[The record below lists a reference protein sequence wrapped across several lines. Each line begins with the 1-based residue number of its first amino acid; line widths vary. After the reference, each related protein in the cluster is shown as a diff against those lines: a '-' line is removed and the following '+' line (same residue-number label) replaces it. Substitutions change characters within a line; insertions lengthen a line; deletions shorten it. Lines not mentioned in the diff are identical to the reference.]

1 MNKHTPGY
9 EVLPDGRVFSLASNW
24 RGQGKRLMKQDL
36 NRDGYPCVRLTI
48 DGKRM
53 RFKVHSLVAGNF
65 LPRCPAN
72 HYEIC
77 HIDGNKE
84 NNRASNLRWGTR
96 KDNAADRERHGRT
109 SRGGKHSQA
118 IKASD
123 HRARVKRGADHYWT
137 KRRNSNV

>member
-1 MNKHTPGY
+1 MSKHAPAY

-24 RGQGKRLMKQDL
+24 RGLGKRLMKQHL
-36 NRDGYPCVRLTI
+36 NRDGYPCVRLTL

-53 RFKVHSLVAGNF
+53 RFRVHSLVAGNF
-65 LPRCPAN
+65 LPRRPAN

-84 NNRASNLRWGTR
+84 NNHASNLRWGTR

-109 SRGGKHSQA
+109 SRGAKHSAA
-118 IKASD
+118 IKNSSHKAT
-123 HRARVKRGADHYWT
+123 VKRGADHYQA
-137 KRRNSNV
+137 KRRNGDL